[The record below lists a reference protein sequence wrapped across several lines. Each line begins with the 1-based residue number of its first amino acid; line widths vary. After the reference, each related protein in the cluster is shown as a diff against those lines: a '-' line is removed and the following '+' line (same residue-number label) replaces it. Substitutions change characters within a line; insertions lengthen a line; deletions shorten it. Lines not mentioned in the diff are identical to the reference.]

1 MRMTKVATKDYS
13 NKQESMIAKYLGWK
27 RVSASGARNFY
38 PGDITSEEWLGEC
51 KTHTKP
57 IKEIRFVYA
66 QWSKICEEA
75 MTKRRLPVMFVDNGT
90 QAISGTWCMVKEF
103 QISHE
108 DVEYTVVDK
117 STLVLK
123 AKDFMKYQEL
133 GVGCLGYNFHGEKVV
148 VMPISE
154 YKKRI

>member
-1 MRMTKVATKDYS
+1 MNSMATKDYS
-13 NKQESMIAKYLGWK
+13 NKQESIIANYLGWK
-27 RVSASGARNFY
+27 RVSASGARDCH
-38 PGDITSEEWLGEC
+38 PGDIKSEEWLGEC
-51 KTHTKP
+51 KTHTKL

-75 MTKRRLPVMFVDNGT
+75 MTSRRFPVMFVDNGT

-103 QISHE
+103 HISHE
-108 DVEYTVVDK
+108 PVEYINTNK

-123 AKDFMKYQEL
+123 AEDFMRYQEL
-133 GVGCLGYNFHGEKVV
+133 GVGCLGYNFHNEKVV

-154 YKKRI
+154 FKKRL